1 MVQIMFNL
9 ALFAAWVALT
19 AALTVG
25 VSILGQNNP
34 SLGGSSAF
42 AIWLVGQLVI
52 MSPLLVVI
60 WRRRRMDFE

>member
-1 MVQIMFNL
+1 MFNL
-9 ALFAAWVALT
+9 ALFAVWVALT

-34 SLGGSSAF
+34 SLSGSSAF
-42 AIWLVGQLVI
+42 AVWLVGELVI
-52 MSPLLVVI
+52 MSPLLAVI